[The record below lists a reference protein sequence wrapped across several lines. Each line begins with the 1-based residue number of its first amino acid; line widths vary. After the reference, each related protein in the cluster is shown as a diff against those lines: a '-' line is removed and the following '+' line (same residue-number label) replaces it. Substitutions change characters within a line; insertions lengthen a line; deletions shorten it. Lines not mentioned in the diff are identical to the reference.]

1 MQRSTGKLLRMRD
14 EVGELGLRALCE
26 ALGGGRVMAEI
37 GCYAGEST
45 AIFAEYFDT
54 VHAVDAW
61 QNGYDDENDGT
72 STSNMARAEELF
84 DQCVIKHPNIIK
96 HRALSE
102 VAALVLVFDALDFV
116 YIDATHTYAAVVRDI
131 KVWLPKIRDRGCI
144 GGHDFGGDL
153 YPDVDRAIQDC
164 LGLPSATFEDT
175 SWIKQVIR

>member
-14 EVGELGLRALCE
+14 EVGERGLRALCE
-26 ALGGGRVMAEI
+26 ASGGGLVMAEV

-45 AIFAEYFDT
+45 AIFADYFNV

-72 STSNMARAEELF
+72 STSNMARAEALF
-84 DQCVIKHPNIIK
+84 DHRMLGHPNIVK
-96 HRALSE
+96 HTALSE
-102 VAALVLVFDALDFV
+102 VAALLFVPSGLDFV

-131 KVWLPKIRDRGCI
+131 KIWLPKVCYNGHI

-153 YPDVDRAIQDC
+153 YPDVDRAIQEC
-164 LGLPSATFEDT
+164 LGPPDATFEDT
-175 SWIKQVIR
+175 SWIKKVTR